1 MTRLLLFL
9 AAYFAGSLAT
19 NHGEYGVG
27 DVTAGA
33 GAGVDGQAGD
43 GSAGVQEPSIN
54 AAIEISIQIIAKGQG
69 GPAPRQNL
77 GEPTMP
83 PGKTHQV
90 R

>member
-19 NHGEYGVG
+19 NHGEYGAG
-27 DVTAGA
+27 DVTAGSA
-33 GAGVDGQAGD
+33 GTDGQAGS
-43 GSAGVQEPSIN
+43 GSAGVSIN
-54 AAIEISIQIIAKGQG
+54 AKIEISIKIIAKGQG
-69 GPAPRQNL
+69 GPAPRQIL
-77 GEPTMP
+77 GEPAVP